1 MLSAIPHKK
10 HVAVSSLCKVSVLCR
25 SSHTCR
31 GKSVV
36 AIAGIMFS
44 SQGNP
49 GPARSKIFDW
59 PVSKMPWSWYSYVLK
74 HRPTSRQSYTRLGM
88 EATSDLRAWQC
99 WFVCISY
106 IAHGFLTVETCAQ
119 QTIILFV
126 SVHRGLPTSISLYK
140 FRMAEL
146 VGLASSI
153 AALAAAGFHVARKIS
168 TVADDLG
175 TASGQIKSIA
185 VDTKAVAIILRDIE
199 AKLLLGKESSRE
211 LNDDTRD
218 VLVEVLELCRYEI
231 EDLDRNLAPLKDDS
245 QRGDNTNVRQKTK
258 WLFDKPKIAAR
269 QTSLNSLKLTL
280 SLLLHN
286 VHLFDGERSQ

>member
-1 MLSAIPHKK
+1 MCSTNH
-10 HVAVSSLCKVSVLCR
+10 HFC
-25 SSHTCR
+25 
-31 GKSVV
+31 
-36 AIAGIMFS
+36 
-44 SQGNP
+44 
-49 GPARSKIFDW
+49 
-59 PVSKMPWSWYSYVLK
+59 
-74 HRPTSRQSYTRLGM
+74 
-88 EATSDLRAWQC
+88 
-99 WFVCISY
+99 
-106 IAHGFLTVETCAQ
+106 
-119 QTIILFV
+119 V
-126 SVHRGLPTSISLYK
+126 SVHRGLLTSIPLYE
-140 FRMAEL
+140 FNMAEL

-258 WLFDKPKIAAR
+258 WLFDKPKITAR